1 MGWQLPQLPGIL
13 DTRGKP
19 TGAAAGA
26 AAPAAAPADLV
37 ARAMAIL
44 GEETQA
50 WQQRAAPAAPTPHPA
65 AQALLLRRHEVL
77 R

>member
-13 DTRGKP
+13 DTRGNP
-19 TGAAAGA
+19 AGA
-26 AAPAAAPADLV
+26 AAAAAAPADLV

-65 AQALLLRRHEVL
+65 TQALLLRRHEVL